1 MKFYDWPTT
10 VAFDATGLE
19 RRFKSMPIDWA
30 ALKRIADIV
39 QSDLDANGLEE
50 HDDYETVFDMWEA
63 ELADVKDTDEKPA
76 TWYTSGADYWEAEE
90 NCPPTDMGVLG
101 GYGHISP
108 IDVEGSAAFL
118 DRLQKSR
125 PTMQQNLAI
134 DCGCG
139 VGRVVKNLLLPRY
152 TAVDCLEQS
161 QRLLAAAPSYIGAEK
176 ARVRNL
182 YCMGMQD
189 FEPVARSYDLI
200 WCQWVLGHLTDV
212 DFVAF
217 LKRCQAALAPG
228 GVICI
233 KENAINEGV
242 PYYVDKDDS
251 SLGRSSAYYKSIFRQ
266 AGLTL
271 LAEERQ
277 CGFPEE
283 LYPVIT
289 YALC

>member
-1 MKFYDWPTT
+1 MRVDW
-10 VAFDATGLE
+10 DEL
-19 RRFKSMPIDWA
+19 RRISE
-30 ALKRIADIV
+30 IV
-39 QSDLDANGLEE
+39 QRDLDAHGLDE
-50 HDDYETVFDMWEA
+50 HDDYESVFDMWES
-63 ELADVKDTDEKPA
+63 ELADVQESKDDKPA
-76 TWYTSGADYWEAEE
+76 VWYTSGAEYWENEE
-90 NCPPTDMGVLG
+90 NCPPNDQGVLG

-108 IDVEGSAAFL
+108 VDVEGSSAFL
-118 DRLQKSR
+118 DHIQTLR
-125 PTMQQNLAI
+125 PAMQRNLAI

-161 QRLLAAAPSYIGAEK
+161 QRLLQTIPSYVGPEK
-176 ARVRNL
+176 ARIRNL

-189 FEPVARSYDLI
+189 FDPKPGSYDLI

-251 SLGRSSAYYKSIFRQ
+251 SLGRSSVYYKSIFRQ

-271 LAEERQ
+271 LAETKQE
-277 CGFPEE
+277 GFPDE

-289 YALC
+289 YALY